1 LALVQGI
8 TCAARSSSNTRGG
21 LLVAIKMQIRRG
33 TLAAWAAA
41 SNPVLEPGELGFVT
55 DVGKTAF
62 KIGDTAGTGWNTLP
76 YVNSTYPE
84 LLPDA
89 GGNLDLSIAQ
99 GRYQLLSGVTYTNVP
114 TTDFTDTTTDGN
126 CLLFVTVPST
136 TIVIQE
142 LTTSLTTCK
151 RFIRAKNNST
161 WTAWKRIDN
170 LSASESLSI
179 TNLTLT
185 GRLFVPPGSAVAPS
199 ITITGDTTTG
209 IYQSA
214 AQELGIATN
223 GVSRVR
229 VGDSL
234 ATITTGLT
242 VSSTLTAS
250 NALTVSSGAVTLPT
264 GSVAGAALANNGV
277 TVAKLAQVAVP
288 SFLGTPSGTASATN
302 VSALTQAQSRTMLGL
317 IPNAYTSPILTSS
330 VFVNTNITGNTDI
343 FLSIDV
349 TSLPVGVIQC
359 LPITLARGAGSG
371 SASVICYAEMFS
383 LEGLLV
389 LGGFDL
395 GSPASFGSTST
406 GGATWYWNSE
416 VWLATATMPTDSQQ
430 VRFVPMYYFT
440 GTTDT
445 TLFKWQGGAG
455 AAGVV
460 QVNAA
465 LVVMRIS

>member
-8 TCAARSSSNTRGG
+8 TYAARSSSNTRGG
-21 LLVAIKMQIRRG
+21 LLVEIKMQIRRG
-33 TLAAWAAA
+33 TLLAWANA

-99 GRYQLLSGVTYTNVP
+99 GRYQLLTGVTYTNVP
-114 TTDFTDTTTDGN
+114 ATDFTNTTTDGN

-179 TNLTLT
+179 TNLTLS
-185 GRLFVPPGSAVAPS
+185 GRLFASVGSASAPS

-214 AQELGIATN
+214 AQQLGIATN

-229 VGDSL
+229 IGDSL
-234 ATITTGLT
+234 TTVTTGLT

-250 NALTVSSGAVTLPT
+250 NALTVSAGAVTLPA
-264 GSVAGAALANNGV
+264 GSVAGAALADNGV

-302 VSALTQAQSRTMLGL
+302 VSALTQAQSRTMLGI

-330 VFVNTNITGNTDI
+330 VFVNTNITGSTDY
-343 FLSIDV
+343 FLEIDV

-359 LPITLARGAGSG
+359 LPITLARGVGSG
-371 SASVICYAEMFS
+371 SASVICSANMFS
-383 LEGLLV
+383 GEGLLV

-395 GSPASFGSTST
+395 GSPASFGSTAT

-445 TLFKWQGGAG
+445 TLFKWQGGQG